1 MNIDQKLKAARKA
14 AGLTQEALAEKINVS
29 RQTISS
35 WENGRSYP
43 DIISIV
49 LLSDIY
55 QVSLDHLLKGD
66 DQMLKELEK
75 DTNVVKSNRKLIGIY
90 LGCILGYGIL
100 YLILPMLQIPKIENL
115 IINILILVGVGL
127 ALLIQLVRYLQ
138 RTEALKRSTSN
149 VVLAK
154 IAIIFTG
161 VLVIIGAFELL
172 QLFVTVSWQM
182 AVGRLLICLVG
193 GGIVYVIIR
202 KLRA

>member
-115 IINILILVGVGL
+115 VINILILVVVGL
-127 ALLIQLVRYLQ
+127 ALLIQLVRYLR
-138 RTEALKRSTSN
+138 RTEALKRSTAN

-172 QLFVTVSWQM
+172 QLFVTVSWQI

-193 GGIVYVIIR
+193 GGLVYVIIK
-202 KLRA
+202 KLQT